1 MSTQV
6 LYHPQ
11 EISRMSHIQSPPMSQ
26 WQHSTY
32 QFETG
37 YSPTYKPLTLESPR
51 QLSPLGHQPQPL
63 PPHTVSHCM
72 STYPQPGRSPNT
84 SRTASLPLS
93 MENYPPPLVMDNV
106 SPYPAQTPSS
116 LSPLT
121 PYTPPLTGTPSIM
134 DSPQTMTNQAQN
146 LVTYSVSPVISDDCS
161 ISVAN
166 TSVTSILP
174 GPTQTTLGGILSP
187 TTPQNQSLATLSIQH
202 SPKEDQVAMTSVFDS
217 TIQLN
222 LQGNFT
228 LPLTFPSQTS
238 VKTTPTAKK
247 RKPVAKATSNTP
259 KKSPPPPSERPH
271 ACQYCDSRFSRSDEL
286 TRHIRRHTGDKPFL
300 CQICMR
306 RFTRSDHLTT
316 HIRTHTGEKPFA
328 CDKCGRRFARSDEK
342 KRHLKVHQKDTVRGK
357 KKTETAT
364 CTPEPETLSSLD
376 SEVTIHTETQLNSSP
391 ASSTHSFTST
401 SLDSVV
407 LKDSGLPSCQHV

>member
-6 LYHPQ
+6 LYYPQ
-11 EISRMSHIQSPPMSQ
+11 DVPRVSQIQSPPMSQ
-26 WQHSTY
+26 WQQSTY
-32 QFETG
+32 QFEPG
-37 YSPTYKPLTLESPR
+37 YSPSYKPLTLESPT
-51 QLSPLGHQPQPL
+51 QLSPMTHQHQHL
-63 PPHTVSHCM
+63 PPQTMSHCM
-72 STYPQPGRSPNT
+72 SSYPQSGRSPNGP
-84 SRTASLPLS
+84 RGASLPLS

-106 SPYPAQTPSS
+106 SPYPAQTPST

-134 DSPQTMTNQAQN
+134 DSPQAMTNQAQN
-146 LVTYSVSPVISDDCS
+146 LVTYSVSPVISDECPL
-161 ISVAN
+161 SVAN

-174 GPTQTTLGGILSP
+174 GSTQPSLGGILSP
-187 TTPQNQSLATLSIQH
+187 TTQSLATLSIQQ
-202 SPKEDQVAMTSVFDS
+202 SPKDDPVAMTSVLDS
-217 TIQLN
+217 TMQLN
-222 LQGNFT
+222 LQGSFT
-228 LPLTFPSQTS
+228 LPLTFSSQTAT
-238 VKTTPTAKK
+238 KTTPTSKK
-247 RKPVAKATSNTP
+247 RKPVPKATTNTP

-357 KKTETAT
+357 KKNELAT

-391 ASSTHSFTST
+391 SSSTHSFTTNT

-407 LKDSGLPSCQHV
+407 LKDSALSSCQHV